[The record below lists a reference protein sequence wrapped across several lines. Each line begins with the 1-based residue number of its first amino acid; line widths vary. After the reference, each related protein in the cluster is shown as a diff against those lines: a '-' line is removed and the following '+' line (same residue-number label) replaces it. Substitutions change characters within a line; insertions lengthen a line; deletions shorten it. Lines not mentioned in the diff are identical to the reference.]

1 MDIFWT
7 LLLVGSILLNILLIW
22 YVRELI
28 KRMWSVVSSKK
39 PFLEEVEIY
48 LSHLKNVY
56 EMEMFYG
63 DETLQGLIEHTRY
76 MSDTLKQYREIESF
90 IEEEN
95 VGETSEEK
103 E

>member
-1 MDIFWT
+1 MDIFWI
-7 LLLVGSILLNILLIW
+7 LLLIFSILLNLILIW
-22 YVRELI
+22 YIRELI
-28 KRMWSVVSSKK
+28 KRLWSVVSSKK
-39 PFLEEVEIY
+39 PFLEEVEGY

-76 MSDTLKQYREIESF
+76 MSNILKQYREVESF

-95 VGETSEEK
+95 VGETNKEE
-103 E
+103 